1 VLRQIVLRLG
11 RESVVRRL
19 ALSTPGVRDLAWR
32 FVAGE
37 DLDAAM
43 SALRGLAHRG
53 ILGIINYV
61 GTHARAAPEAV
72 AAADAAVAAS
82 NRIRAERLDASLSVK
97 LTQLGLDIDEDLCR
111 RELARVL
118 RAASV
123 DDVFVWIDM
132 EESRYVAT
140 TLALFDAARVTFGSE
155 RVGIAIQSYLRDR
168 DDLPRLITSGARI
181 RIVKGGYWE
190 PAGTVYRTKAEVDR
204 AFLRDVRRLVEGG
217 VAPAIAT
224 HDPAAIAMARRV
236 VGERGLDRRSI
247 EFEMLY
253 GVREDLQDALVR
265 DGFLVRS
272 YVPYGPDWFTYV
284 LGCIRRLPGGL
295 LRRRRRR
302 GPGAAGDGSRHR
314 VDRRPAGRRPG
325 RAIGPRTA

>member
-1 VLRQIVLRLG
+1 MLRQTLLHLG
-11 RESVVRRL
+11 RSSAIRRL

-37 DLDAAM
+37 DLDAAV
-43 SALRGLAHRG
+43 AVLRGLAQRG
-53 ILGIINYV
+53 ILGIVNYV
-61 GTHARAAPEAV
+61 GTHARAPAQAV

-82 NRIRAERLDASLSVK
+82 HRIRSDGLGASLSVK

-111 RELARVL
+111 RELGRVL
-118 RAASV
+118 EAATV

-132 EESRYVAT
+132 EESRYVET
-140 TLALFDAARVTFGSE
+140 TLACFDAARVTFGPE
-155 RVGIAIQSYLRDR
+155 RVGIAIQSYLRER

-190 PAGTVYRTKAEVDR
+190 PVTTVYRTKDEVDR

-224 HDPAAIAMARRV
+224 HDPVAIATARRV
-236 VGERGLDRRSI
+236 VAECGRDRRSI

-272 YVPYGPDWFTYV
+272 YVPYGPDWFAYV
-284 LGCIRRLPGGL
+284 VGCIRRLPGGL
-295 LRRRRRR
+295 VRRRRRR
-302 GPGAAGDGSRHR
+302 RPGASSAARIPS
-314 VDRRPAGRRPG
+314 
-325 RAIGPRTA
+325 